1 MCIRAP
7 CLCVH
12 VCLPVEPEPNSCLY
26 IGRQSGTEVSR
37 YVFGRIFN
45 VCVCAKERAWFFR
58 FAVLGLSAF
67 ISESRGIAL
76 DPLSLDAVQAAP
88 LVSSILESIFDS

>member
-1 MCIRAP
+1 MF
-7 CLCVH
+7 
-12 VCLPVEPEPNSCLY
+12 
-26 IGRQSGTEVSR
+26 SGVYSM
-37 YVFGRIFN
+37 
-45 VCVCAKERAWFFR
+45 CVCAKERAWFFR

-76 DPLSLDAVQAAP
+76 DPLSLDAVQAAS